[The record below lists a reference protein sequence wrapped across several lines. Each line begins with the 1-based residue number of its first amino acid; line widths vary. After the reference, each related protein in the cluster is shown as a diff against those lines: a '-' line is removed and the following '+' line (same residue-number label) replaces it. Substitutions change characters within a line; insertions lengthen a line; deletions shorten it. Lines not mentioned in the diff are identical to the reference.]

1 MSLKGLLRRLIA
13 IGRKLKVKWRWW
25 QSAHRIFRLNL
36 DQIFKRGL
44 FSCTYGKKVS
54 HFPTYSVGN
63 RKCFLHLALG
73 PNYYITIWCEKVN
86 ESVWRILWNNGKR
99 SFLDKTDPFQSRI
112 WAETHLLHFYFFF
125 RMEEKKGFC
134 EIESLLLI
142 TKMKLKTKKHW
153 KNRGASV
160 W

>member
-1 MSLKGLLRRLIA
+1 M
-13 IGRKLKVKWRWW
+13 
-25 QSAHRIFRLNL
+25 
-36 DQIFKRGL
+36 
-44 FSCTYGKKVS
+44 
-54 HFPTYSVGN
+54 GN

-112 WAETHLLHFYFFF
+112 WAEAHLLHFYFFF

-142 TKMKLKTKKHW
+142 TTMKLKTKKRRKKWSTVQAFRTKMHFLIPCLKLKQKSSHISEMVANCSILHFDNW
-153 KNRGASV
+153 QFCVKEVNWFYGKIGSV
-160 W
+160 FPTW